1 LLPVS
6 LDHQPDVYHRNS
18 FHLLLLSL
26 VSLQNSG
33 DENRIHVFLLVVTL
47 PSGSLS
53 EVRPWSFPDS
63 IWFSRLVS
71 WKTLLSD
78 LFSDALE
85 VISMCSNISI
95 SATNLL

>member
-1 LLPVS
+1 MDIAQTKSIETKLRTLTLTRINRPAPQGHSLLPVS

-53 EVRPWSFPDS
+53 EVRP
-63 IWFSRLVS
+63 
-71 WKTLLSD
+71 
-78 LFSDALE
+78 
-85 VISMCSNISI
+85 
-95 SATNLL
+95 